1 MDASSQVIF
10 LLQVII
16 NLSPIALYFLV
27 LGLVN
32 SQARPWLVDARSD
45 FIVLTLVFVPVL
57 VWPIPGLVAGGHWAV
72 LLIGSAC
79 GLWVF
84 LRIVPARS
92 SGWVVYNI
100 SETRCRRLFKT
111 TVQSLGIDA
120 SWEGN
125 TLRVPSTSLTIRMT
139 AMPVLRNVSLH
150 VEGRGR
156 ADQALLDRIQ
166 ERFDALLAGQAMLPS
181 LSGSCMVLMGVV
193 LMIFPLWMMS
203 KHMNAIV
210 ELVARLLFA

>member
-10 LLQVII
+10 LFQVII

-45 FIVLTLVFVPVL
+45 FVILTLVFVPVL
-57 VWPIPGLVAGGHWAV
+57 VWPIPELVEGRHWIVLSIGGGV
-72 LLIGSAC
+72 

-84 LRIVPARS
+84 GRMLPTRS

-100 SETRCRRLFKT
+100 SESRCRNLFDAA
-111 TVQSLGIDA
+111 LRRAGIDA
-120 SWEGN
+120 SCRGN
-125 TLRVPSTSLTIRMT
+125 EWNIPSGPVTIRLT
-139 AMPVLRNVSLH
+139 ALPVLRNVSLH
-150 VEGRGR
+150 VDGAGSDNETMLEDIRKQFDTLLGR
-156 ADQALLDRIQ
+156 QAL
-166 ERFDALLAGQAMLPS
+166 LPS

-203 KHMNAIV
+203 KHFNAIV
-210 ELVARLLFA
+210 ELVSRLLFA